1 MNNAQDATAAK
12 NQKSKISSNS
22 RTDKKRSGSKR
33 QMNSLWNGQHWKN
46 THCHQSQGVERHNQR
61 GQLIFAI
68 HSWWSG
74 SRRGA
79 EKMFNLQVRTL
90 AGRVGRRGVDIR
102 ESCTL
107 CSLQYIFQHGN
118 LGASASGVW
127 VVHRGFW
134 NNVWT
139 SRTLPVGA
147 YIKLDWWPFLI
158 M

>member
-46 THCHQSQGVERHNQR
+46 THCHQSQGMERHNQR
-61 GQLIFAI
+61 GQLIFVI
-68 HSWWSG
+68 HNWWSG

-79 EKMFNLQVRTL
+79 EKMFDLQARTL
-90 AGRVGRRGVDIR
+90 AGRVGRRGVNIR

-107 CSLQYIFQHGN
+107 CSLQYIFQH
-118 LGASASGVW
+118 
-127 VVHRGFW
+127 RGFYQRSLRRPPMDSGI
-134 NNVWT
+134 T
-139 SRTLPVGA
+139 FGRLGLCRLEPT
-147 YIKLDWWPFLI
+147 
-158 M
+158 